1 MSTATEESTV
11 AEGGHGPG
19 LATRFFLG
27 AAVVIVVTVGLSV
40 ALASGKAEGIARERI
55 RGELQRV
62 PALFAGWRDSQ
73 MSARRGQVR
82 AVAEQPGTKA
92 LLAEGGRPA
101 RRGDVA
107 GRRESAHATA
117 HDTALEFARALG
129 AGAVFLFDT
138 HGALIERT
146 DRPGEEMGRDFS
158 GVRWV
163 ALPLSQLTEASA
175 FIAEASRGPALSL
188 VASAPVLQGAGAERV
203 LNGVLAAA
211 FRLDDDK
218 ARELA
223 RLAGGEAAFL
233 VNVAARGGVPRLD
246 VVGASER
253 FRDPD
258 LGRAVSARSGTTEA
272 QLAQGDLPSPFEL
285 SAGGRDYLATLVPIL
300 SGSGEPVGGLVVGL
314 NKDAELAALREIRR
328 SLLGVAGVILLLSVP
343 LSLVFARALARPI
356 QQLARGAE
364 EIGRGNLDVPLPP
377 AGGGEVG
384 ALTRAFE
391 VMLRELKEKA
401 QLEQMVADLRG
412 RGMDPTLRGVP
423 PTGPDGIPVTGP
435 AIGHLFAQRY
445 EIRGLVGRGG
455 MGAVYRAL
463 DRELDEEVALKV
475 LGQQAADAGAEQ
487 QLRREIKL
495 ARTIT
500 HPNVVRAYD
509 LGEADGV
516 RFFTMEY
523 VAGATLRELLDEGG
537 RLALTPALQIAKQL
551 CRGLGAVHRAGI
563 VHGDLKPA
571 NIVVMTGGV
580 AKLTDFGVA
589 RGRRQAGTAFSG
601 TPPYMSPEQ
610 VRGAELDERS
620 DLYSAGVVMFE
631 MFTGRRPFDAGDPFE
646 LMRLHLEEP
655 APNPRTLQPTL
666 PDLLAEAIVACL
678 AKAKADRPAS
688 AADLDRLL
696 MRVRA

>member
-1 MSTATEESTV
+1 MSTATEP
-11 AEGGHGPG
+11 GHGLG

-27 AAVVIVVTVGLSV
+27 SAFAILVTVGLSV
-40 ALASGKAEGIARERI
+40 ALASGKAEALARERI

-92 LLAEGGRPA
+92 LLAEGGRWA
-101 RRGDVA
+101 QRTEA
-107 GRRESAHATA
+107 GGGADSAHATV
-117 HDTALEFARALG
+117 HDSALEFSRALG

-138 HGALIERT
+138 HGALIART
-146 DRPGEEMGRDFS
+146 DRPGEERGRDFS
-158 GVRWV
+158 GVSWV
-163 ALPLSQLTEASA
+163 SLPLSHLTESSA
-175 FIAEASRGPALSL
+175 FIAEVSRGPALSL
-188 VASAPVLQGAGAERV
+188 VASAPVLQGAGTERI

-211 FRLDDDK
+211 FRLDDEK

-223 RLAGGEAAFL
+223 RLAGDEVAFL
-233 VNVAARGGVPRLD
+233 VNVAARGAVPRLD
-246 VVGASER
+246 VVGATAG

-258 LGRAVSARSGTTEA
+258 LARAVSAQSGATEA

-285 SAGGRDYLATLVPIL
+285 TAGGREYLATLVPIL
-300 SGSGEPVGGLVVGL
+300 SGRGEPVGGLVVGRT
-314 NKDAELAALREIRR
+314 KDRELAALHEIRR
-328 SLLGVAGVILLLSVP
+328 SLLGVASVILLLSVP

-356 QQLARGAE
+356 QQLAVGAE
-364 EIGRGNLDVPLPP
+364 EIGRGNLDVELPQG
-377 AGGGEVG
+377 ARGEVG
-384 ALTRAFE
+384 ALAHAFQ
-391 VMLRELKEKA
+391 VMLQELKEKA
-401 QLEQMVADLRG
+401 QLEQTVAELRG
-412 RGMDPTLRGVP
+412 RGMDPTLRGLP
-423 PTGPDGIPVTGP
+423 PTAADGGPVAGP

-455 MGAVYRAL
+455 MAAVYRAL

-475 LGQQAADAGAEQ
+475 LESDEADAGSEQ

-495 ARTIT
+495 SRTIT

-509 LGEADGV
+509 FGEADGV

-537 RLALTPALQIAKQL
+537 RLALTPALQIAKQV

-589 RGRRQAGTAFSG
+589 RGRREAGTPFSG

-610 VRGAELDERS
+610 VRGSELDERS

-666 PDLLAEAIVACL
+666 PELLADTIVACL
-678 AKAKADRPAS
+678 AKARADRPAT

>member
-1 MSTATEESTV
+1 MSTVTEVADVTEE
-11 AEGGHGPG
+11 AQGPG
-19 LATRFFLG
+19 LATRFFAG
-27 AAVVIVVTVGLSV
+27 AAVVIAVTVGTSV
-40 ALASGKAEGIARERI
+40 ALASGKAESLARERI
-55 RGELQRV
+55 RSELQRV

-73 MSARRGQVR
+73 MSARRAQVR

-92 LLAEGGRPA
+92 LLAE
-101 RRGDVA
+101 RGA
-107 GRRESAHATA
+107 GAETA

-138 HGALIERT
+138 HGALIERS
-146 DRPGEEMGRDFS
+146 DRPGDETGRDFS
-158 GVRWV
+158 GVTWV
-163 ALPLSQLTEASA
+163 SLPLSQLTEASA
-175 FIAEASRGPALSL
+175 FIAEVSHGPALSL

-211 FRLDDDK
+211 FRMDDQR
-218 ARELA
+218 ALELG

-233 VNVAARGGVPRLD
+233 VNSAARGAVPRLD
-246 VVGASER
+246 VVGATEG
-253 FRDPD
+253 FRDRD
-258 LGRAVSARSGTTEA
+258 LARAVSAQSGDTEVR
-272 QLAQGDLPSPFEL
+272 LARGDLPSPFEL
-285 SAGGRDYLATLVPIL
+285 SVGGRDYLATLVPIL
-300 SGSGEPVGGLVVGL
+300 SGSGEPVGGLVVGRS
-314 NKDAELAALREIRR
+314 KDVELAALREIRR
-328 SLLGVAGVILLLSVP
+328 SLLGVGGLILILCVP
-343 LSLVFARALARPI
+343 LSFVFARALARPI
-356 QQLARGAE
+356 QQLALGAE
-364 EIGRGNLDVPLPP
+364 EIGRGNLDVALPP
-377 AGGGEVG
+377 AGRGEVG

-391 VMLRELKEKA
+391 VMLRELKEKS
-401 QLEQMVADLRG
+401 QLEQVVADLRG
-412 RGMDPTLRGVP
+412 RGMDATLRGTP
-423 PTGPDGIPVTGP
+423 PTGADGLPRSGP

-475 LGQQAADAGAEQ
+475 LEGDGGDPGAEQ

-500 HPNVVRAYD
+500 HPNVIRAYD
-509 LGEADGV
+509 FGEADAV

-537 RLALTPALQIAKQL
+537 RLGLTPALQIAKQV

-563 VHGDLKPA
+563 IHGDLKPA

-589 RGRRQAGTAFSG
+589 RVRRQAGTPFAG

-620 DLYSAGVVMFE
+620 DLYSTGVVMYE
-631 MFTGRRPFDAGDPFE
+631 MFTGRRPFDAPDPFE

-655 APNPRTLQPTL
+655 APNPRTLQPAL
-666 PDLLAEAIVACL
+666 PELLSDTIVACL
-678 AKAKADRPAS
+678 AKAKADRPAT